1 MPLCLWALIG
11 LLRMEQK
18 PEFSDEQHNAWNPGL
33 SSTMP
38 TRLLPLITLFRPENS
53 DVGYQQAK
61 EAADFCGLAVEQLC
75 ALKVERLVV
84 HEVLIR
90 VTADLSVPD
99 GPSYE
104 YLGIQ
109 LRGMVDRIY
118 RQYIVPE
125 LDRVK
130 ADFAIVR
137 QSAEDRISQLVDE
150 IYAFE
155 MMQPPPKQGFLNFW
169 KKAPK
174 PSASTTTPPELQ
186 ALDNLRR
193 QVIHADDFTAACMA
207 ALISVVS
214 GILGKQGRIVTDRSL
229 IVGLALRV
237 FCNDQGS
244 AEVGRLIAPLFAQAA
259 KAEGYRFLPAQSEPI
274 VMNTKGASAAGKST
288 IRPQQRLLAER
299 MGVPWEDFALISP
312 DYWRKYLLD
321 YDSLGADYKY
331 AAMLTGRELEFVDK
345 KLDRY
350 MAQKAI
356 AKSVPHLLIDR
367 FRFDSFK
374 IDSEGDYKSTLLS
387 RFGSTVF
394 LFFAITPPP
403 ATVERAWQRGLTTA
417 RYKAVDDLLY
427 HNIEAFTGIPELFF
441 SWMSITDKNI
451 YFEFLDNDVP
461 LGDLPKTIAFGR
473 NGLMTV
479 LDPVALSNI
488 DRFKE
493 VNVAAT
499 RPEDVL
505 NPEWTPSFQF
515 LRQCI
520 AALPKL
526 EFADQT
532 SAAIYGRIEK
542 TEWIYKNAATK
553 PQNQVVDQGLDAIGW
568 NAKPSPKPAPVERL
582 DIDAEKRVTLGAW
595 GGVSANSGGA
605 D

>member
-1 MPLCLWALIG
+1 
-11 LLRMEQK
+11 
-18 PEFSDEQHNAWNPGL
+18 
-33 SSTMP
+33 
-38 TRLLPLITLFRPENS
+38 
-53 DVGYQQAK
+53 
-61 EAADFCGLAVEQLC
+61 QLC
-75 ALKVERLVV
+75 ALKVERLVA

-104 YLGIQ
+104 YLGLQ
-109 LRGMVDRIY
+109 LRGMVDTIY
-118 RQYIVPE
+118 RSYMVSEMQNIE
-125 LDRVK
+125 AGFDL
-130 ADFAIVR
+130 VR
-137 QSAEDRISQLVDE
+137 QRAKQELTVLVDE
-150 IYAFE
+150 ICSFDAP
-155 MMQPPPKQGFLNFW
+155 QKKPKSRFFGFL
-169 KKAPK
+169 KRQPK
-174 PSASTTTPPELQ
+174 PVDTNPKPPELQ
-186 ALDNLRR
+186 ALDQLRQR
-193 QVIHADDFTAACMA
+193 VRNEDDFPAACMT

-214 GILGKQGRIVTDRSL
+214 GILGKQGRIVTDRQL
-229 IVGLALRV
+229 IVDLALRV
-237 FCNDQGS
+237 FCNDHGS
-244 AEVGRLIAPLFAQAA
+244 AEIGHLIAPIFEKAA

-288 IRPQQRLLAER
+288 IRPQQRRLAER

-350 MAQKAI
+350 MAQKA
-356 AKSVPHLLIDR
+356 KKKTVPHLLIDR

-461 LGDLPKTIAFGR
+461 LGELPKTIAFGR
-473 NGLMTV
+473 NGSMTV

-505 NPEWTPSFQF
+505 NPDWIPSYQF

-520 AALPKL
+520 EALPKL
-526 EFADQT
+526 EFADQDN
-532 SAAIYGRIEK
+532 AKIYGRIEK
-542 TEWIYKNAATK
+542 AGWVYKNVATK
-553 PQNQVVDQGLDAIGW
+553 PDSANADGCLAAIGW
-568 NAKPSPKPAPVERL
+568 GTPPAPNPLPIEL
-582 DIDAEKRVTLGAW
+582 IDSDEVKTVTLGAW
-595 GGVSANSGGA
+595 GVSQRLDSGK
-605 D
+605 

>member
-1 MPLCLWALIG
+1 MA
-11 LLRMEQK
+11 QK
-18 PEFSDEQHNAWNPGL
+18 PSLPDSEYHAWNPGL
-33 SSTMP
+33 SSNLP
-38 TRLLPLITLFRPENS
+38 TRLLPLITLFRLENS

-61 EAADFCGLAVEQLC
+61 EAADFSGLPVEQLC
-75 ALKVERLVV
+75 ALKVERLVA

-104 YLGIQ
+104 YLGLQ
-109 LRGMVDRIY
+109 LRGMVDSIY
-118 RQYIVPE
+118 RGYMVPE
-125 LDRVK
+125 MQDIAVGFDL
-130 ADFAIVR
+130 VR
-137 QSAEDRISQLVDE
+137 QRAKHELTLLVDE
-150 IYAFE
+150 ICSFDAP
-155 MMQPPPKQGFLNFW
+155 QKKPKSGFFGFL
-169 KKAPK
+169 KRQPE
-174 PSASTTTPPELQ
+174 PIDRTTEPPELK
-186 ALDNLRR
+186 ALDQLRQR
-193 QVIHADDFTAACMA
+193 VGNEDDFPAACMT

-214 GILGKQGRIVTDRSL
+214 GILGKQGRIVTDRQL
-229 IVGLALRV
+229 IVELALRV

-244 AEVGRLIAPLFAQAA
+244 AEIGHLIAPIFENAA
-259 KAEGYRFLPAQSEPI
+259 KAEGYQFLPAQSEPI

-321 YDSLGADYKY
+321 YDSLGVDYKY

-350 MAQKAI
+350 MAQKA
-356 AKSVPHLLIDR
+356 KEKTVPHLLIDR

-461 LGDLPKTIAFGR
+461 LGELPKTIAFGR
-473 NGLMTV
+473 NGSMTV

-505 NPEWTPSFQF
+505 NPEWIPSYQF

-520 AALPKL
+520 EALPKL
-526 EFADQT
+526 EFADQD
-532 SAAIYGRIEK
+532 SAKIYGRIEK
-542 TEWIYKNAATK
+542 GEWAYKNAAAK
-553 PQNQVVDQGLDAIGW
+553 PDSANADECLAAIGW
-568 NAKPSPKPAPVERL
+568 DAPPAPNPLLIELIYSDVV
-582 DIDAEKRVTLGAW
+582 KTVTLGAW
-595 GGVSANSGGA
+595 GVSQRPDSGK
-605 D
+605 

>member
-1 MPLCLWALIG
+1 MAP
-11 LLRMEQK
+11 K
-18 PEFSDEQHNAWNPGL
+18 PSLSDNEYHAWNPGL
-33 SSTMP
+33 SSNLP

-61 EAADFCGLAVEQLC
+61 EAADFSGLAVEQLC
-75 ALKVERLVV
+75 ALKLERLVA

-104 YLGIQ
+104 YLGLQ
-109 LRGMVDRIY
+109 LRGMVDTIY
-118 RQYIVPE
+118 RRYMIPE
-125 LDRVK
+125 MHNIEAGFDL
-130 ADFAIVR
+130 VR
-137 QSAEDRISQLVDE
+137 QRAKQELTVLVDE
-150 IYAFE
+150 ICSFDVPQKKPKSGFFRFLKR
-155 MMQPPPKQGFLNFW
+155 QPKSTETNPK
-169 KKAPK
+169 
-174 PSASTTTPPELQ
+174 PPELE
-186 ALDNLRR
+186 ALNQLRQR
-193 QVIHADDFTAACMA
+193 VRNEDDFPAACMT

-214 GILGKQGRIVTDRSL
+214 GILGKQGRIVTDRQL
-229 IVGLALRV
+229 IVELALRV

-244 AEVGRLIAPLFAQAA
+244 AEIGHLIAPIFENAA

-321 YDSLGADYKY
+321 YDSLGVDYKY

-350 MAQKAI
+350 MAQKAKKKTI
-356 AKSVPHLLIDR
+356 PHLLIDR

-403 ATVERAWQRGLTTA
+403 ATVERAWQRGLTTS

-461 LGDLPKTIAFGR
+461 LGELPKTIAFGR
-473 NGLMTV
+473 NGSMTV
-479 LDPVALSNI
+479 LDLVALSNI

-505 NPEWTPSFQF
+505 NPDWIPSYQF

-520 AALPKL
+520 EALPKL
-526 EFADQT
+526 EFADQD
-532 SAAIYGRIEK
+532 SAKIYGRIEK
-542 TEWIYKNAATK
+542 AGWVYKNAAAK
-553 PQNQVVDQGLDAIGW
+553 PDGANEDGCLAAIGW
-568 NAKPSPKPAPVERL
+568 DAPPAPNPLPIEL
-582 DIDAEKRVTLGAW
+582 IDSDVVKMVTLGAW
-595 GGVSANSGGA
+595 GASQRLDFGK
-605 D
+605 